1 MFWLLLFN
9 YVFEC
14 YVGFIWVV
22 HLFLAV
28 LLYVYFA
35 FHVSLFL
42 CSYYPQ
48 VARWSSHER
57 FGPEFMALLQEF
69 HEEHGMPEDMAK
81 NQERTPNKK
90 HEREH
95 GWARR
100 SSQWRHRLSVRHGAT
115 TCPTDATT

>member
-1 MFWLLLFN
+1 M
-9 YVFEC
+9 FEC
-14 YVGFIWVV
+14 SVGCICVV
-22 HLFLAV
+22 HLFL
-28 LLYVYFA
+28 L
-35 FHVSLFL
+35 FHVPLFL

-81 NQERTPNKK
+81 KQERTPNKTR
-90 HEREH
+90 ERAH